1 MYTGRRELVRIRFT
15 NDLLD
20 SIVDRFGNYASYLTE
35 DNRHFT
41 VAVSVEI
48 SPMFFGWLSGFANKA
63 KILSPSSVIEEYE
76 KHLSKIQDLYH
87 R

>member
-35 DNRHFT
+35 DSRHFT
-41 VAVSVEI
+41 VSVSVEV
-48 SPMFFGWLSGFANKA
+48 SPMFFGWLCGFGNKA
-63 KILSPSSVIEEYE
+63 KLLSPSPVIEEFT
-76 KHLSKIQDLYH
+76 KHLAKMQELYQ
-87 R
+87 